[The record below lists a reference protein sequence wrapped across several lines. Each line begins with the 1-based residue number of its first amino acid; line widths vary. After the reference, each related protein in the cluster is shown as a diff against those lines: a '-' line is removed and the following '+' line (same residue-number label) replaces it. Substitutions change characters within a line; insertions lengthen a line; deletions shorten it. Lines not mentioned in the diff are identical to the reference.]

1 MFIVPCG
8 STYGLTCG
16 VTVINKSSTIR
27 RYSKMSQFGDCPE
40 CGKRSLIILGTVCN
54 IVGVEI
60 GIKVKCINCGYE
72 KVVEY

>member
-1 MFIVPCG
+1 
-8 STYGLTCG
+8 
-16 VTVINKSSTIR
+16 
-27 RYSKMSQFGDCPE
+27 MSQFGDCPE
-40 CGKRSLIILGTVCN
+40 CGKRSLIILGTVRN